1 MLIASLPVTLG
12 LIEGMFSPWHMLIL
26 GFIALLI
33 FGRRLPEV
41 GRSLGK
47 GISEFKKGLKD
58 AGEEVAGGNE
68 QPYQQNYQQQPRYDN
83 RLPEQPRPAPTARIE
98 PPAARQAQASSGV
111 RVGRQDMV
119 D

>member
-1 MLIASLPVTLG
+1 MFTASLPLTLG

-58 AGEEVAGGNE
+58 AGEEVAGGDQQSYQQTQ
-68 QPYQQNYQQQPRYDN
+68 QPYSN
-83 RLPEQPRPAPTARIE
+83 RLPEQPRQQPTARIE
-98 PPAARQAQASSGV
+98 QPRQTQASSGV

>member
-1 MLIASLPVTLG
+1 MFTASLPLTLG

-26 GFIALLI
+26 GFIALLV

-47 GISEFKKGLKD
+47 GITEFKKGLKD
-58 AGEEVAGGNE
+58 TGEEAIGGE
-68 QPYQQNYQQQPRYDN
+68 QPNNQQQSQQSYGN
-83 RLPEQPRPAPTARIE
+83 RLPEQTRQAPTARIE
-98 PPAARQAQASSGV
+98 QPRQSQTSQRV
-111 RVGRQDMV
+111 RVGRQDMI